1 MNREQILNAIK
12 SLANSQ
18 GFYYRLYKA
27 LTSGTKGAE
36 DVLDEMVAQNFRDS
50 VDMVLWL
57 ES

>member
-1 MNREQILNAIK
+1 MNREQILDAIK

-18 GFYYRLYKA
+18 GSYYRLYKV
-27 LTSGTKGAE
+27 LTNGTEGSE
-36 DVLDEMVAQNFRDS
+36 NVLDEMVAQNFGDA